1 MGALREMD
9 TLLTEQFEFA
19 FLPSQPLVPL
29 SPFCSTQRPLD
40 ITGKSSACWVAMWDA
55 VSQLGSREEEGA
67 LAMLWL
73 LAPAACHLSLV
84 LSALFEVALA
94 VTAVSE
100 NLNG

>member
-19 FLPSQPLVPL
+19 FLPSQPLV
-29 SPFCSTQRPLD
+29 PFCSTQRPLD

-73 LAPAACHLSLV
+73 LAPAACHLFLV
-84 LSALFEVALA
+84 LSALFEVALV
-94 VTAVSE
+94 VTA
-100 NLNG
+100 